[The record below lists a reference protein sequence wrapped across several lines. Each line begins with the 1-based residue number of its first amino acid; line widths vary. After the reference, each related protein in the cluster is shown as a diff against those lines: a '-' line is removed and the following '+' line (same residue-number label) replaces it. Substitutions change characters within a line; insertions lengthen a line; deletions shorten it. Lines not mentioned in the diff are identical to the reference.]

1 MKIIKFLFISLIL
14 VSGMTVKSMAD
25 ASNFQGFHVSLEA
38 SAQGAQVDG
47 SHTNANT
54 VSDDGVTKGTA
65 GAVGVVAGASIGYTM
80 ALDDTFSMTIDGQW
94 NPMDHTFKADDAANA
109 DDVTVN
115 MDHMYSISVELGMN
129 VTDSSAVY
137 AKFGHSEFELEAS
150 GTGLDNAQSFDL
162 DGQVYAIGTKTMMD
176 NGVFW
181 KSEMGMKD
189 YDSFKLVGVGTGDGT
204 VTADVD
210 VAYGSMAIGMTF

>member
-1 MKIIKFLFISLIL
+1 MKIIKFLFVSLLLI
-14 VSGMTVKSMAD
+14 SGMTVKSHAD
-25 ASNFQGFHVSLEA
+25 ASDFSGFHIAIEA
-38 SAQGAQVDG
+38 SANGAAVDG
-47 SHTNANT
+47 SHTDTDSSAQ
-54 VSDDGVTKGTA
+54 VTKGTA
-65 GAVGVVAGASIGYTM
+65 GAVGAVAGASIGYTM
-80 ALDDTFSMTIDGQW
+80 ALDDSFSMTIDGQW
-94 NPMDHTFKADDAANA
+94 NPMDHSFKADDAANA

-115 MDHMYSISVELGMN
+115 MDHMYTISVELGMN
-129 VTDSSAVY
+129 VTDSSQVY

-189 YDSFKLVGVGTGDGT
+189 YDTFKLVGVGTGDGT